1 MPSFNEYKNESG
13 YFIRAWT
20 PETENITYQI
30 LTEGNP
36 IIKDYGVEDGDEV
49 SWDLIRSLKALGLIS
64 TKKSGV
70 ISPDDDFEPDHEEVD
85 VNSLSEKEAYDLLE
99 ALQSHQEISP
109 DKLDEICDI
118 LDVEIPETTEEKLE
132 RALEDNISVA
142 NFETFPTDLTLNGD
156 DSESTLSVDVQDV
169 RDDNQTPHLYRMGIF
184 LLGDVDRAEPGMAR
198 HDVVVCQEHG
208 VEIWNFVVSGELS
221 WQKHAE
227 MAQQKSCL
235 LPVLIEW
242 LGELDVNVGTP
253 SENFGTEMKEIWG

>member
-30 LTEGNP
+30 LTEANP
-36 IIKDYGVEDGDEV
+36 IIEDYGLEDGDEV

-70 ISPDDDFEPDHEEVD
+70 ISPNDDFEPDHQKVD
-85 VNSLSEKEAYDLLE
+85 ANSLSEQEAYNLLG

-109 DKLDEICDI
+109 DKLDEICGI
-118 LDVEIPETTEEKLE
+118 LGVESPENDEVKLRKALEKIITTE
-132 RALEDNISVA
+132 DFGS
-142 NFETFPTDLTLNGD
+142 FPTDLTLNGD
-156 DSESTLSVDVQDV
+156 SSESTLFVDVQDV
-169 RDDNQTPHLYRMGIF
+169 QENDETPHIYRIGIF
-184 LLGDVDRAEPGMAR
+184 LLGDVDRTEPGMAR
-198 HDVVVCQEHG
+198 HDIIVCQEHG
-208 VEIWNFVVSGELS
+208 VELWNFVVSGELS

-227 MAQQKSCL
+227 MAQQKSLL

-242 LGELDVNVGTP
+242 LGELDVDVGTP
-253 SENFGTEMKEIWG
+253 HENFGTQMKKFS